1 MKATD
6 AHYLQKDM
14 LTNHAN
20 LRETGEQHFLLG
32 ADSFWTLK
40 NKSPTPSQGVQ
51 QMLLE
56 KEVKQAREG
65 NGAASSR

>member
-1 MKATD
+1 M
-6 AHYLQKDM
+6 
-14 LTNHAN
+14 
-20 LRETGEQHFLLG
+20 GEQHFVLG

-56 KEVKQAREG
+56 KKVKQAGEG
-65 NGAASSR
+65 NRGSLLPKNSFIHSFIRHTACYIL